1 MKKKRQRIRL
11 FFERGMTTGSF
22 PVVLRDVSV
31 EMDSVCLRYLLVKPG
46 IRSVSGWP
54 LRETHIPRSMYR
66 FLLKIMKRAC
76 LSRERSEVIVSTSED
91 GRDIILSVHFCDPS
105 LLCGIDLSF
114 GVFHK
119 KQKVFF
125 PFSRRLKKA
134 MDSAWEE

>member
-22 PVVLRDVSV
+22 PVALRDISF
-31 EMDSVCLRYLLVKPG
+31 EGGSVCLCYLLMKPG

-105 LLCGIDLSF
+105 LLCGIDRSF
-114 GVFHK
+114 GIFHK

-125 PFSRRLKKA
+125 PFSRRLKA